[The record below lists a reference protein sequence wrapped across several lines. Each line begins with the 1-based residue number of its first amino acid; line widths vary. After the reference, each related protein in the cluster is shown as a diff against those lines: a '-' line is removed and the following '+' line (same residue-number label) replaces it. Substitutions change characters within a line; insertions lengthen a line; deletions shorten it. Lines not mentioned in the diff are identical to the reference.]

1 MVYDGVLSPEHRQ
14 AIENVAMA
22 AIGYD
27 AERGDTIHVEG
38 VPFDTSLQDQLARQ
52 LAEEEARMKEEEAQ
66 KAARR
71 RIMAYGVMGLLVAGS
86 LAIIIGLIVRRR
98 KKAKTPM
105 LDAEIS
111 EPIPVEEL
119 LREPEEI
126 EPLEPK
132 EESAEERSIKEYAK
146 NNPDDAA
153 DLVRAWM
160 LEDER

>member
-1 MVYDGVLSPEHRQ
+1 
-14 AIENVAMA
+14 
-22 AIGYD
+22 
-27 AERGDTIHVEG
+27 
-38 VPFDTSLQDQLARQ
+38 
-52 LAEEEARMKEEEAQ
+52 
-66 KAARR
+66 
-71 RIMAYGVMGLLVAGS
+71 MAYGVMGLLVAGS